1 MLRITAYR
9 NYGQL
14 QEASR
19 EWRSWHRKGN
29 ILKAVLLHPMSSSPS
44 QPPAG
49 FRQVELPLY
58 CISHSAPL
66 SQASEQLPDTILSA
80 QKHCVGDEAGK
91 GSSDYL
97 ECHNVWILFC
107 PSTNQPVVCSF
118 LASACSSGG
127 GLVLLTG
134 PDTGS
139 CRWRLLRAR
148 F

>member
-49 FRQVELPLY
+49 FRQVDLPLY

-80 QKHCVGDEAGK
+80 QKHCMGDEAGK

-97 ECHNVWILFC
+97 ECHRRVDSLL
-107 PSTNQPVVCSF
+107 PRHK
-118 LASACSSGG
+118 SACGVLIPCL
-127 GLVLLTG
+127 GLQL
-134 PDTGS
+134 
-139 CRWRLLRAR
+139 WRRACSAHR
-148 F
+148 A